1 MKTLAATAL
10 LLASTS
16 LAAAEPAVHLGFS
29 DPAPAPIATR
39 GLVPPPHL
47 VALASA
53 DGSEMQPLP
62 AAEAP
67 RSERTVFG
75 LPKNV
80 GTGDRILRTVVGA
93 ALLGT
98 GIWGL
103 VSDEHLSST
112 TSGVLMG
119 VSVVPF
125 ATAATGYCP
134 LYQALGIDHT
144 F

>member
-1 MKTLAATAL
+1 MKKLAATL
-10 LLASTS
+10 LLLTSST
-16 LAAAEPAVHLGFS
+16 LVHAEPIHLGFS
-29 DPAPAPIATR
+29 EPDAPPTMRVLPLTQVAVAGDP
-39 GLVPPPHL
+39 
-47 VALASA
+47 
-53 DGSEMQPLP
+53 GSEMQPLP
-62 AAEAP
+62 AEPP
-67 RSERTVFG
+67 RAERTVFG

-98 GIWGL
+98 GIWGM

-112 TSGVLMG
+112 TSGILMG
-119 VSVVPF
+119 VSAVPF

-134 LYQALGIDHT
+134 LYQALGIDHS

>member
-1 MKTLAATAL
+1 MKKLAATL
-10 LLASTS
+10 LVLTSSTLASAT
-16 LAAAEPAVHLGFS
+16 PIHLGFNDP
-29 DPAPAPIATR
+29 DPAPAHVLPLTE
-39 GLVPPPHL
+39 
-47 VALASA
+47 VALASEP
-53 DGSEMQPLP
+53 GGEMQPLP
-62 AAEAP
+62 AEAP
-67 RSERTVFG
+67 RAERTTVFG

-98 GIWGL
+98 GIWGM

-119 VSVVPF
+119 VSAVPF

-134 LYQALGIDHT
+134 LYHALGIDNT

>member
-1 MKTLAATAL
+1 MKKLTASIFVLATTTLA
-10 LLASTS
+10 S
-16 LAAAEPAVHLGFS
+16 AEPTHLGFS
-29 DPAPAPIATR
+29 ERYAPMR
-39 GLVPPPHL
+39 PHTAL
-47 VALASA
+47 PFTKDVALAGD
-53 DGSEMQPLP
+53 DGAMQPL
-62 AAEAP
+62 AAEPP
-67 RSERTVFG
+67 RAERTIFG

-80 GTGDRILRTVVGA
+80 GTGDRILRTVIGA

-98 GIWGL
+98 GVWGM
-103 VSDEHLSST
+103 VSDDHLSTT

-134 LYQALGIDHT
+134 LYQALGIDHS